1 MRVAEN
7 SSLSIYYFFSQV
19 AGAAQKIDHRIL
31 ERINYLVHRDNIRDV
46 FTMKKVICM
55 FVEKELQVLDDVVY
69 DRYGIRNAMH
79 RACYMKSIMSASITR
94 SIDFWMLPVD
104 LARSMP
110 PELSLLVLSAEV
122 RTTNLKSPSFTLC
135 ITFRSVCRFDSCH
148 GLCTLSSFLFL
159 RTVWR
164 VLCFISFWISG

>member
-69 DRYGIRNAMH
+69 DR
-79 RACYMKSIMSASITR
+79 
-94 SIDFWMLPVD
+94 
-104 LARSMP
+104 
-110 PELSLLVLSAEV
+110 
-122 RTTNLKSPSFTLC
+122 
-135 ITFRSVCRFDSCH
+135 
-148 GLCTLSSFLFL
+148 
-159 RTVWR
+159 
-164 VLCFISFWISG
+164 